1 MDLIG
6 NLWLGLQTSASL
18 ANLFYCFVG
27 VFLGTAIGVLPGL
40 GPTATIAMLLPV
52 TFVLPPVS
60 ALIMLAGIY
69 YGSQYGGSTTSILV
83 NLPGEAASVVTT
95 LDGYQ
100 MARKGRAGAALVAS
114 AIGSFFA
121 GTVAT
126 LLIAAFGP
134 PMANMALKFGPAE
147 YFSLMVMGLAAS
159 IVLAQ
164 GSLLHA
170 IGMVVLGLLLG
181 LIGTDVT
188 SGTQRYTF
196 GIFEL
201 ADGIGFV
208 TVAMGMFG
216 LGEIIRNLE
225 NEEERSVAISKITS
239 LWPTKE
245 DWRRMIP
252 SILRGTAIGSVLGVL
267 PGSGSILG
275 SFAAY
280 SIEKKVSK
288 YGSQFGKGM
297 IEGVAAPESANNAG
311 AQTSFI
317 PMLTLGIP
325 SNPVSALMVGAMII
339 HGIQPGPSVITEQ
352 PALFWGI
359 VVSMWIGNLM
369 LIILNLPL
377 IGMWVRMIMIPYQ
390 FLYPGIL
397 VFCAIGV
404 FSLKNAEFDIYLMG
418 LFGVL
423 GYIFAKLG
431 CEAAPMLLAFILGP
445 LMEEY
450 LRRAMLLSRGNPWV
464 FLQRPISATLLVIAV
479 LALCSVLIPSF
490 SKTREEAFVEGAG

>member
-1 MDLIG
+1 MELIA
-6 NLWLGLQTSASL
+6 NLGLGLSTAVTP
-18 ANLFYCFVG
+18 ANLLYCLIG
-27 VFLGTAIGVLPGL
+27 VFLGTLIGVLPGL
-40 GPTATIAMLLPV
+40 GPTATISMLLPV
-52 TFVLPPVS
+52 TFALPPVS

-100 MARKGRAGAALVAS
+100 MAKQGRAGVALATA

-126 LLIAAFGP
+126 LLLALFAPPLAAI
-134 PMANMALKFGPAE
+134 ALKFGPAD
-147 YFSLMVMGLAAS
+147 YFSLMVLGLVAS
-159 IVLAQ
+159 VVLAQ

-170 IGMVVLGLLLG
+170 IAMVLLGLLLG
-181 LIGTDVT
+181 LVGTDVN
-188 SGTQRYTF
+188 SGAQRYTF
-196 GIFEL
+196 GMPEL

-208 TVAMGMFG
+208 VVAMGMFG
-216 LGEIIRNLE
+216 LAEIIRNLE
-225 NEEERSVAISKITS
+225 REEGHVVIAKITS
-239 LWPTKE
+239 LMPTKE
-245 DWRRMIP
+245 DWKRMVAP
-252 SILRGTAIGSVLGVL
+252 ILRGTIIGSAVGIL

-280 SIEKKVSK
+280 SLEKKVSK
-288 YGSQFGKGM
+288 HRAQFGKGA
-297 IEGVAAPESANNAG
+297 IEGVAAPEAANNAG

-325 SNPVSALMVGAMII
+325 SNPVMALMVGAMII
-339 HGIQPGPSVITEQ
+339 QGIQPGPSVIKEQ

-359 VVSMWIGNLM
+359 IVSMWIGNFF

-377 IGMWVRMIMIPYQ
+377 IGLWVRMIMVPYRL
-390 FLYPGIL
+390 LYPSIL

-404 FSLKNAEFDIYLMG
+404 FSLRNSVFDIYLMG

-423 GYIFAKLG
+423 GYVFSKLG
-431 CEAAPMLLAFILGP
+431 CEPAPMLLAFILGP

-464 FLQRPISATLLVIAV
+464 FVQRPISATLLALAV
-479 LALCSVLIPSF
+479 LAMCAVLLPSF
-490 SKTREEAFVEGAG
+490 SKTREEAFTESAT

>member
-1 MDLIG
+1 MELIG
-6 NLWLGLQTSASL
+6 NLALGFSTAITPT
-18 ANLFYCFVG
+18 NLLYCLIG
-27 VFLGTAIGVLPGL
+27 VFLGTLIGVLPGL

-100 MARKGRAGAALVAS
+100 MARQGRAGVALTAAAV
-114 AIGSFFA
+114 GSFFA

-126 LLIAAFGP
+126 CLIALFAP
-134 PMANMALKFGPAE
+134 PLSEVALKFGPAD
-147 YFSLMVMGLAAS
+147 YFSLMVLGLVAS
-159 IVLAQ
+159 VVLAQ

-170 IGMVVLGLLLG
+170 IGMVVLGLVLG
-181 LIGTDVT
+181 LVGTDIN
-188 SGTQRYTF
+188 SGVQRYSF
-196 GIFEL
+196 GLPQL

-208 TVAMGMFG
+208 VVAMGMFG
-216 LGEIIRNLE
+216 LAEIIRNLE
-225 NEEERSVAISKITS
+225 HEEGRSAMAKIAS
-239 LWPTKE
+239 LMPTKE
-245 DWRRMIP
+245 DWKRMIAP
-252 SILRGTAIGSVLGVL
+252 ILRGTAIGSAVGIL

-280 SIEKKVSK
+280 SLEKKVSK
-288 YGSQFGKGM
+288 HRAQFGKGA

-325 SNPVSALMVGAMII
+325 SNPVMALMVGAMII
-339 HGIQPGPSVITEQ
+339 QGIQPGPSVIREQ

-359 VVSMWIGNLM
+359 IVSMWIGNLF

-377 IGMWVRMIMIPYQ
+377 IGMWVRLIMVPYQ
-390 FLYPGIL
+390 LLYPAIL
-397 VFCAIGV
+397 VFCGIGV
-404 FSLKNAEFDIYLMG
+404 FSLKNTEVDIYFMA
-418 LFGVL
+418 LFGAL
-423 GYIFAKLG
+423 GYLLSKLG
-431 CEAAPMLLAFILGP
+431 CEPAPMLLAFILGP

-450 LRRAMLLSRGNPWV
+450 LRRAMLLSRGDPMV
-464 FLQRPISATLLVIAV
+464 FLRRPISATLLGLAV
-479 LALCSVLIPSF
+479 LAMCTVLIPAF
-490 SKTREEAFVEGAG
+490 SKTREEAFVEGSG